1 MEPNMMINLAAGA
14 IFGAIAAYVLV
25 LALREAH
32 GVSVTARTAELEQSL
47 LNRRIDDLL
56 ERGRLEREREQFSW
70 SGWRKFE
77 VMERVEEG
85 GDICSFYLSP
95 HDKRPL
101 PPYLPGQFLT
111 FNLKLP
117 GSSSPV
123 VRCYSLSDAPHQEKY
138 RISVKRQ
145 APPRDESKADIRKS
159 SSNWL
164 HDNARVGDILDVKA
178 PAGHFYLDPAQR
190 KPVVL
195 IGGGV
200 GITPVL
206 SMLNTLLERN
216 SEQEIWF
223 FYGVRCGRE
232 HIMKDHLKRLAL
244 QHPNARLRVCY
255 SDPEDGDIEGEHFQ
269 HGGRVGVDLFRDLL
283 PSNNYDFL
291 FCGPPPMMKS
301 LYEGLLDWGVPD
313 ERIHFEAFGPASI
326 KRIGQ
331 TKQVDEV
338 NEATEGF
345 TITFARS
352 DKALTW
358 DGKADS
364 LLDLAEANGIPME
377 AGCRAG
383 NCGTCITAIK
393 AGTSRH
399 TIIPSAAAEPGTC
412 LACCS
417 VPTSDLTLEA

>member
-1 MEPNMMINLAAGA
+1 MDPNLIVNLAAAA

-32 GVSVTARTAELEQSL
+32 GVSVTARTAELEQL
-47 LNRRIDDLL
+47 LLTRRIDDLL
-56 ERGRLEREREQFSW
+56 ERGRLEREREQLSW

-77 VMERVEEG
+77 ILERIDEG

-95 HDKRPL
+95 HDKRSL
-101 PPYLPGQFLT
+101 PPYMPGQFLT

-117 GSSSPV
+117 GSTGPV
-123 VRCYSLSDAPHQEKY
+123 VRCYSLSDAPHQERY

-145 APPRDESKADIRKS
+145 APPRDESKADIGKS

-216 SEQEIWF
+216 AEQEIWF

-232 HIMKDHLKRLAL
+232 HIMKDHLRRLAL
-244 QHPNARLRVCY
+244 QHPNVNLHVCY
-255 SDPEDGDIEGEHFQ
+255 SDPDDCDAEGEHL
-269 HGGRVGVDLFRDLL
+269 HRGVRVSVDLFKTLL

-291 FCGPPPMMKS
+291 FCGPPPMMTS

-313 ERIHFEAFGPASI
+313 ERIHFEAFGPASV

-331 TKQVDEV
+331 ASHDDAVEGPV
-338 NEATEGF
+338 EGF

-352 DKALTW
+352 DKTVAW
-358 DGKADS
+358 DGTADS
-364 LLDLAEANGIPME
+364 LLDLAEANGIAIE

-393 AGTSRH
+393 SGTSRH
-399 TIIPSAAAEPGTC
+399 TITPGATADPGTC

-417 VPTSDLTLEA
+417 VPTSDLTVEA

>member
-1 MEPNMMINLAAGA
+1 MDPNMMINLAAAA

-25 LALREAH
+25 LALLEAH
-32 GVSVTARTAELEQSL
+32 GVSVTARTAELEQKL
-47 LNRRIDDLL
+47 LTRRIDDLL
-56 ERGRLEREREQFSW
+56 ERGRFEREREQFSW

-95 HDKRPL
+95 HDKRSL
-101 PPYLPGQFLT
+101 PPYLPGQYLT

-117 GSSSPV
+117 ESSSPV

-145 APPRDESKADIRKS
+145 APPRDESKADIGRS
-159 SSNWL
+159 SSNWM
-164 HDNARVGDILDVKA
+164 HDNVRVGDILDVKA
-178 PAGHFYLDPAQR
+178 PAGHFYIDPAQR

-232 HIMKDHLKRLAL
+232 HIMKDHLKRIAL
-244 QHPNARLRVCY
+244 QHPNVNLHVCY
-255 SDPEDGDIEGEHFQ
+255 SDPEDGDVESVHFQ
-269 HGGRVGVDLFRDLL
+269 HVGRVSVDLFKGLL

-291 FCGPPPMMKS
+291 FCGPPPMMTS

-313 ERIHFEAFGPASI
+313 ERIHFEAFGPASV
-326 KRIGQ
+326 KRVRQ
-331 TKQVDEV
+331 TAQDDSIE
-338 NEATEGF
+338 EAAQGF
-345 TITFARS
+345 MITFARS
-352 DKALTW
+352 NKTVAW
-358 DGKADS
+358 SGNAES
-364 LLDLAEANGIPME
+364 LLDLAEANGIAIE

-393 AGTSRH
+393 SGKSRH
-399 TIIPSAAAEPGTC
+399 IVTTGVSVESGTC

-417 VPTSDLTLEA
+417 VPTSDLTLDA